1 MPDLKSQVLS
11 PELWKLTLGSWVF
24 ERVVILLGTRWNRCE
39 RVDLDG
45 TGPVMLRGLNEDSRY
60 SA

>member
-1 MPDLKSQVLS
+1 MNFKLQVLS

-24 ERVVILLGTRWNRCE
+24 ERVVIPLGARWNRCE

-60 SA
+60 SV